1 VPRVEH
7 EPAADLPPVPE
18 PTAAGADEPGAPR
31 PDAVVAAVAPVDE
44 PAADSLAAE
53 EPAADVVPAEE
64 HDDARRDDAGE
75 RAAELAGLVDELEQ
89 LEADLEALAT
99 EVAAVDAT
107 RDLR

>member
-7 EPAADLPPVPE
+7 EPDADPPP
-18 PTAAGADEPGAPR
+18 A
-31 PDAVVAAVAPVDE
+31 DE
-44 PAADSLAAE
+44 PAAHDDGPAAAHDDA
-53 EPAADVVPAEE
+53 PAADEP
-64 HDDARRDDAGE
+64 DGIRRDDAGE